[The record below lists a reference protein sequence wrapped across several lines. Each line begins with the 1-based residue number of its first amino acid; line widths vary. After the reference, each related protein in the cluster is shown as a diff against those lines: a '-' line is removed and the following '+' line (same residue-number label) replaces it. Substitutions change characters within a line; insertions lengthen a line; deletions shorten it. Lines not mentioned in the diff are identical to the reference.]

1 MEQGTCFCLRCSSE
15 PLAVILSVHGFE
27 PSDEADNDG
36 FDGCRDF
43 ESEEGHNGLLTS
55 TRISLKLRHIYES
68 ILTIVMIN
76 QIFVNLPVRNL
87 KKTREFFT
95 KLGFM
100 FNPKFSDENAVCMII
115 SNDAFAMLLVEKFFK
130 TFTKKQ
136 ISDAKKSTEVMVA
149 LSVGSRGEVDEM
161 MSKVVMAGGKE
172 ARAPEDLGYMY
183 GRAFEDLDGHIWE
196 VFHMDESQMPSR

>member
-1 MEQGTCFCLRCSSE
+1 
-15 PLAVILSVHGFE
+15 
-27 PSDEADNDG
+27 
-36 FDGCRDF
+36 
-43 ESEEGHNGLLTS
+43 
-55 TRISLKLRHIYES
+55 
-68 ILTIVMIN
+68 MIN

>member
-1 MEQGTCFCLRCSSE
+1 MKS
-15 PLAVILSVHGFE
+15 
-27 PSDEADNDG
+27 
-36 FDGCRDF
+36 
-43 ESEEGHNGLLTS
+43 
-55 TRISLKLRHIYES
+55 
-68 ILTIVMIN
+68 

-115 SNDAFAMLLVEKFFK
+115 SDDAFAMLLVEKFFK

-161 MSKVVMAGGKE
+161 MSTVLMAGGKE